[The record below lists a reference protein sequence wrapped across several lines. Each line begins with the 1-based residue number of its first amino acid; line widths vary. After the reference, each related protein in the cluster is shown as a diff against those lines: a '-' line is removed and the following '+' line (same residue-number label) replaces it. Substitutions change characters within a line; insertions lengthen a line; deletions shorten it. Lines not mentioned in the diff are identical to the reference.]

1 MNHLHRLI
9 QTAAITAPFLAASIA
24 CAGVAIRYDSCGF
37 RSLEWD
43 AVAGAATYKVER
55 RVCDGCVGEWRLVA
69 QTPTTQANDADE
81 PSLEYRVRALGAA
94 GNIISNQSAT
104 GDGRQV
110 HRLAIAAGSDELPSV
125 ACGEQLRLAVDA
137 EVPAG
142 QGTVIYE
149 WRGNG
154 VTIATT
160 VTPYVELVTD
170 AALSGAVFSVVATNG
185 CGTVSRSWQPY
196 VITGMPHGTVV
207 RWASLFHERY
217 TYERSSQQPN
227 CYMCCGGLPPGSCEC
242 SSCRHE
248 ETHESRL
255 TNTPCD
261 PLALSANGAIM
272 TASASNNN
280 SNYYHGGVQYDS
292 TSYQRENWC
301 ARGLLA
307 HPAKLQIRYSLR
319 THYLVTESDC
329 TPIASVDSVGT
340 TVWSINGSSP
350 HDGNVVITLNAGS
363 FDIRVEAGGCSD
375 PWGAPGGVSADLEV
389 ELTFLP
395 PDVDC
400 NANLRPDASD
410 ISSGTSVDIDSN
422 GVPDE
427 CQTLSVPGQY
437 ATIQAAIDAAPSNEL
452 RIVSVAAGTYPGP
465 VAFNGKP
472 VIVRGA
478 EAASTVITGNGG
490 QPLSVVRFTGGEPAI
505 TALERVTVR
514 GGTTGTPIPSAPQY
528 LVGGGI
534 FGIDTA
540 ASVRDCVV
548 EQNAAGFGGGAYF
561 LRSTGEVL
569 RTVFRNNGAGSDGG
583 GFQSNQG
590 SQRLTDVI
598 IDGNACSSRGGG
610 MHLVQGRPTLTRVTV
625 RNNHSNDMIGGI
637 SWYALGSAAA
647 SAMVDDCVVTGN
659 SALVA
664 QGGIGISA
672 PATGTPTISL
682 RGTDVCGSTPQPN
695 ISGAW
700 TDLGGNR
707 ICDCAGD
714 LNGDRRID
722 GGDIGML
729 LSSWGYCGS
738 TCPSDINRD
747 GKVNGADLGL
757 LLSGWGSCGG

>member
-55 RVCDGCVGEWRLVA
+55 RVCDGCVGEWSILALTQELKVA
-69 QTPTTQANDADE
+69 DLDSPAAT
-81 PSLEYRVRALGAA
+81 YRVRALSDAGVILATESVSGDGVVVARLSLTPTQPELPILQCGETFRIHAEVTTPVADIEYSWRRNGVLVGMTTVPHFDIAVTAEDAGAEYSVVAATPCGSASGVWAPICLA
-94 GNIISNQSAT
+94 GAQSTWSWRWTDVRMTSTHASSDYYWTSCCSGSGCSSSSSTSGSSYEDACTQRQLHPSSFEINAYSHYCDGMSANCGGSINQGTYCCTEYRFSDQSAT
-104 GDGRQV
+104 SWTLRADLQSPGTLSVFVFGTGSCTIRDGNGDLLTTNQSGEFSV
-110 HRLAIAAGSDELPSV
+110 HLAAGKVEILFWESSGTWCGYPS
-125 ACGEQLRLAVDA
+125 ATLR
-137 EVPAG
+137 
-142 QGTVIYE
+142 
-149 WRGNG
+149 
-154 VTIATT
+154 
-160 VTPYVELVTD
+160 
-170 AALSGAVFSVVATNG
+170 
-185 CGTVSRSWQPY
+185 
-196 VITGMPHGTVV
+196 
-207 RWASLFHERY
+207 
-217 TYERSSQQPN
+217 
-227 CYMCCGGLPPGSCEC
+227 
-242 SSCRHE
+242 
-248 ETHESRL
+248 
-255 TNTPCD
+255 
-261 PLALSANGAIM
+261 
-272 TASASNNN
+272 
-280 SNYYHGGVQYDS
+280 
-292 TSYQRENWC
+292 
-301 ARGLLA
+301 
-307 HPAKLQIRYSLR
+307 
-319 THYLVTESDC
+319 
-329 TPIASVDSVGT
+329 
-340 TVWSINGSSP
+340 
-350 HDGNVVITLNAGS
+350 GS
-363 FDIRVEAGGCSD
+363 FS
-375 PWGAPGGVSADLEV
+375 
-389 ELTFLP
+389 
-395 PDVDC
+395 PDFSDC

-410 ISSGTSVDIDSN
+410 IYSGTSVDIDSN

-478 EAASTVITGNGG
+478 DAASTVITGNGG

-505 TALERVTVR
+505 TSLERVTVR

-647 SAMVDDCVVTGN
+647 SAMVEDCVVTGN

-682 RGTDVCGSTPQPN
+682 RGTDVCSSTPQPN

-747 GKVNGADLGL
+747 GKVNGADLGFL
-757 LLSGWGSCGG
+757 LADWGSCGS